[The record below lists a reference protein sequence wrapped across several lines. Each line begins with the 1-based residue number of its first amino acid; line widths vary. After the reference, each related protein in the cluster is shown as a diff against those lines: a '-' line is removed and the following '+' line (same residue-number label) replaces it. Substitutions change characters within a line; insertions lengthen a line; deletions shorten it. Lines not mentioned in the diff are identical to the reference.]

1 MPYRYE
7 KKILTRYL
15 SLSKLVAMLE
25 LGLFIPRASLFEDQL
40 EGLLQFTSTTTAPT
54 SVSFND
60 LKALRNWMYV
70 SCWYDDQHESHAMW
84 QIYGNSHESVA
95 IQTTT
100 HSLTVASWSLPEQ
113 NHVLFGEVRYAIP
126 GNIEDFKPE
135 GITVLTNHEQP
146 TGFSP
151 TYAAHSLFVKHKGY
165 EFEKE
170 MRLVVLDTNASSEMR
185 NPSPGKYFS
194 AEASQKLIQKIFV
207 HPLAPVWFEDAVSCL
222 TKRFGLNATV
232 ERSSLSQKHLVA
244 N

>member
-7 KKILTRYL
+7 KKTLTRYL

-54 SVSFND
+54 SVAFSD
-60 LKALRNWMYV
+60 LKALRDWMYV

-84 QIYGNSHESVA
+84 QIYGNSQESVA

-100 HSLTVASWSLPEQ
+100 HDLTVASWSLPGQ
-113 NHVLFGEVRYAIP
+113 NHVLFGGVRYAVP
-126 GNIEDFKPE
+126 GKIEDFKPE
-135 GITVLTNHEQP
+135 GITVLSSHDQP
-146 TGFSP
+146 AGFTP

-165 EFEKE
+165 EFENE
-170 MRLVVLDTNASSEMR
+170 MRLVALDPNASTEKR

-194 AEASQKLIQKIFV
+194 AESSQKLIQKIFV
-207 HPLAPVWFEDAVSCL
+207 HPLAPEWFEETVRCL
-222 TKRFGLNATV
+222 AKRFGLNVPV
-232 ERSSLSQKHLVA
+232 ERSSLSHKHLVA